1 MLTRKR
7 FSETRVNMIRWVWN
21 IWLKSSPL
29 LFQLVSFAGNG
40 MYVGLIWSP
49 CTKWGLM
56 RVSPVIKKERRK
68 RLQWEHFFF
77 YQKRKICYIN
87 NIFFLS
93 ISRKLY
99 SKEALKKWL
108 TELQY
113 RQTHPHTKGPKQQ
126 GKHKKTFSLI
136 ANTPNL

>member
-1 MLTRKR
+1 MRQESTWSDGCGI
-7 FSETRVNMIRWVWN
+7 FD
-21 IWLKSSPL
+21 LKVL
-29 LFQLVSFAGNG
+29 LFYFSWCHLQVMAC
-40 MYVGLIWSP
+40 M
-49 CTKWGLM
+49 WGLSK
-56 RVSPVIKKERRK
+56 VLAPSEDWWGSPQLSKKREEK
-68 RLQWEHFFF
+68 DFNENISFF

-87 NIFFLS
+87 NNFFFL
-93 ISRKLY
+93 INSRKLY